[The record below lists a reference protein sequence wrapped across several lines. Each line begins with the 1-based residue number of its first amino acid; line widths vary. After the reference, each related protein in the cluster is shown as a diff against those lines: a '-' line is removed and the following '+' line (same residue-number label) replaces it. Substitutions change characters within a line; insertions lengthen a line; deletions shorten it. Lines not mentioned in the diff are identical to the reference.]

1 MTVCLASLLVHGLFF
16 VGIIVMNNFDLSRPL
31 PRAIQVDL
39 VSYVPGPV
47 GGQNE
52 PDSLSETEEADDASP
67 ESVEVPTES
76 PEQVIPA
83 PVEKIAEPVEKI
95 AEPVEKIVE
104 PVATLKPDISLKT
117 KPKNLKEL
125 MAVQEKKEEIEK
137 PDPPKPTP
145 KVAEKP
151 KIDPEAAR
159 KKAQEKLDQ
168 KQEKENQNQI
178 SQALSRMKAAVG
190 TKAGV
195 GTGEAKRQGVGSGIG
210 TGIGKQ
216 GYSPLDLYKLA
227 LQSAIEQNWV
237 FNDMLARVDQH
248 LEVRVMIK
256 ILSSGE
262 IRDISYETKSGNG
275 YLDESAKR
283 AIKRA
288 NPLPRLP
295 MGMASY
301 DVVVSFTPKGLK

>member
-1 MTVCLASLLVHGLFF
+1 MGVCLASLLVHGMFF
-16 VGIIVMNNFDLSRPL
+16 VGIIVMNNFELSRPL
-31 PRAIQVDL
+31 PQAIQVDL

-52 PDSLSETEEADDASP
+52 PDSLSEPEKADDASP
-67 ESVEVPTES
+67 ESVKVPTAE
-76 PEQVIPA
+76 PKQAMPD
-83 PVEKIAEPVEKI
+83 PVEKIADPVEKI
-95 AEPVEKIVE
+95 PE

-125 MAVQEKKEEIEK
+125 MEVQEKIEK

-168 KQEKENQNQI
+168 KQEQENQNQI

-195 GTGEAKRQGVGSGIG
+195 STGEAKHQGVGSGVG
-210 TGIGKQ
+210 TGLGKQ

>member
-16 VGIIVMNNFDLSRPL
+16 VGILVMNNFDLSRPL

-52 PDSLSETEEADDASP
+52 PDSLSESEKADDASP

-76 PEQVIPA
+76 PKEVTPA

-95 AEPVEKIVE
+95 PE

-125 MAVQEKKEEIEK
+125 MAVQEKKEKIEK

-145 KVAEKP
+145 KVVEKP

-190 TKAGV
+190 NKAGV
-195 GTGEAKRQGVGSGIG
+195 STGEAKHQGVGSGIG
-210 TGIGKQ
+210 TGLGKQ